1 MVALAAGMEDNMSAV
16 AWDPAD
22 LGYAGAPAPRRPQL
36 VVLPGGGAGGDAPV
50 GAVRITRRGRLAL
63 LALALATAGV
73 LGLTGLSGAGAAE
86 PLTVVTVAP
95 GQTLSEIAAAQLP
108 DLSVSNGI
116 VAIQVANELNSAQ
129 VSAGQHLVI
138 PAG

>member
-1 MVALAAGMEDNMSAV
+1 MG
-16 AWDPAD
+16 
-22 LGYAGAPAPRRPQL
+22 PRRPRVRRSPGASAPAARRPARGWHRRCGTGRSRADHPPRPAGPL
-36 VVLPGGGAGGDAPV
+36 V
-50 GAVRITRRGRLAL
+50 
-63 LALALATAGV
+63 LALATAGV
-73 LGLTGLSGAGAAE
+73 LGVTGLSGAGAAE

>member
-1 MVALAAGMEDNMSAV
+1 MSAV

-22 LGYAGAPAPRRPQL
+22 LGSVGARAPRRPQL
-36 VVLPGGGAGGDAPV
+36 VVLPGGREGGAAAPAA
-50 GAVRITRRGRLAL
+50 AVRITRRGRLAL

-95 GQTLSEIAAAQLP
+95 GQTLSEIAATQLP
-108 DLSVSNGI
+108 DLSVSTGI

-129 VSAGQHLVI
+129 VSAGQQLVI